1 MESKKI
7 NPKFEE
13 SQNPRVGL
21 IALASDFI
29 IEKDL
34 GPLIRITATPLKPSG
49 VAWAIIVSEVF
60 IFYCLCLV
68 SLEPHLV

>member
-29 IEKDL
+29 IEKDFMNVMKDKGIDL
-34 GPLIRITATPLKPSG
+34 FVNRIHSYNP
-49 VAWAIIVSEVF
+49 
-60 IFYCLCLV
+60 
-68 SLEPHLV
+68 